1 MSDAEVTDADL
12 AVDPPGDPSTASTD
26 GPPRRRVA
34 PFVVLGVAVVIA
46 ALLVFLAAG
55 NASRDE
61 SADSALL
68 GKPAPTTRGDLVGGG
83 SFDLSRRKGSWVL
96 LNFFDPA
103 CGPCVAEHP
112 ELVALAQQQGG
123 IDGGAELYTIISRQ
137 ISPRGDDVSDIV
149 QFFAD
154 NGGDWPIVEDPT
166 GGISVAYGVSQVPE
180 TWIVDPNGIVRKRL
194 IGQITADG
202 VGALLQELR
211 EGTA

>member
-1 MSDAEVTDADL
+1 M
-12 AVDPPGDPSTASTD
+12 
-26 GPPRRRVA
+26 
-34 PFVVLGVAVVIA
+34 
-46 ALLVFLAAG
+46 
-55 NASRDE
+55 
-61 SADSALL
+61 
-68 GKPAPTTRGDLVGGG
+68 
-83 SFDLSRRKGSWVL
+83 
-96 LNFFDPA
+96 
-103 CGPCVAEHP
+103 
-112 ELVALAQQQGG
+112 
-123 IDGGAELYTIISRQ
+123 
-137 ISPRGDDVSDIV
+137 SDIV